1 MYAWIQAADPMIL
14 LWLVLLIVFVIVE
27 MITVG
32 LTSIWFAAGALAAL
46 LATVLGANPIIQVVL
61 FIVVSI
67 ALLFV
72 TRPFAHR
79 IINSNVQRT
88 NADSLVGEH
97 IRVLE
102 RVSNT
107 DQTGRAVVRGQEWTV
122 RAEDDKEVLE
132 EGNMAEVVSISG
144 VKLIVKRI
152 SG

>member
-1 MYAWIQAADPMIL
+1 MYAWIQAADPMIV
-14 LWLVLLIVFVIVE
+14 LWLVLLIVFIIVE

-32 LTSIWFAAGALAAL
+32 LTSIWFAAGALVAL

-97 IRVLE
+97 IRILE
-102 RVSNT
+102 RVSNM
-107 DQTGRAVVRGQEWTV
+107 DQTGKAVVRGQEWTV
-122 RAEDDKEVLE
+122 RAENDKEVLE
-132 EGNMAEVVSISG
+132 EGSMAEVVSISG

>member
-46 LATVLGANPIIQVVL
+46 LATVLGASPIVQVVL

-97 IRVLE
+97 IRILE
-102 RVSNT
+102 RVSNM
-107 DQTGRAVVRGQEWTV
+107 DQTGKAVVRGQEWTV
-122 RAEDDKEVLE
+122 RAENDKEILE
-132 EGNMAEVVSISG
+132 EGSMAEVVSISG

>member
-1 MYAWIQAADPMIL
+1 MIV
-14 LWLVLLIVFVIVE
+14 LWLVLLIVFVIVA

-32 LTSIWFAAGALAAL
+32 LTSIWFAAGALVAL

-97 IRVLE
+97 IRILE